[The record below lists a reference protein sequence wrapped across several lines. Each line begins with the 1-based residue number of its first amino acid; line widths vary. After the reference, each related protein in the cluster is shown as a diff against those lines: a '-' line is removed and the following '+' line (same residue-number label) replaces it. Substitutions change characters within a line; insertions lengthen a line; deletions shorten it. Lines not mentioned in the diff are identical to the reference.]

1 MVLDAKNGS
10 LRRLKS
16 PKITQVAKKM
26 QFFKLQDID
35 TIIEKGEK
43 EHQTNITSAPK
54 RLGGDLV

>member
-10 LRRLKS
+10 LRGLKS

-35 TIIEKGEK
+35 TIIETGETK
-43 EHQTNITSAPK
+43 HQFNINSASK
-54 RLGGDLV
+54 RLSGDLV